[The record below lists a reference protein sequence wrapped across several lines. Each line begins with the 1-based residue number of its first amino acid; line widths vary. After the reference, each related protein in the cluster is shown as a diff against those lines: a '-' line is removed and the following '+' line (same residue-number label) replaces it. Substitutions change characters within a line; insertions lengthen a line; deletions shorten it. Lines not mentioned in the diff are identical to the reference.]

1 MEINFDTPTNYA
13 VTQFNSEDVKTLEY
27 KYSKVK

>member
-1 MEINFDTPTNYA
+1 MVIYFDTTTNYA
-13 VTQFNSEDVKTLEY
+13 VTQINSEDVKTLEY

>member
-1 MEINFDTPTNYA
+1 MGINFDIPTNYS
-13 VTQFNSEDVKTLEY
+13 VTQFYSEDVKTLEY